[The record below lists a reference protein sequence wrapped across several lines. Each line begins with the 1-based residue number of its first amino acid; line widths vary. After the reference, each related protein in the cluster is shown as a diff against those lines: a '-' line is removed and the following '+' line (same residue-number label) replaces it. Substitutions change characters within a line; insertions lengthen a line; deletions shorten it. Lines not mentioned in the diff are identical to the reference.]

1 MGTPADSRGCRW
13 PFPDQ
18 RSSAD
23 QVGAEF
29 AVQQVRQRF
38 PVIAGGGSVGH
49 RYASASATGPT
60 VVASDRENHGM
71 GGAATIAAHVGG
83 VNGDGATSVRRS
95 PAQLAGAGSYQVLN
109 TSVRDEDTLNTGNGR
124 RTADELRV
132 LGIPPDRAGA
142 YRWGRDAGVQA
153 ERRYGGVPDHVVDV
167 IAGMVVVDDTVVVE
181 GTVRSAG

>member
-1 MGTPADSRGCRW
+1 MSGATADS
-13 PFPDQ
+13 P
-18 RSSAD
+18 
-23 QVGAEF
+23 AE
-29 AVQQVRQRF
+29 
-38 PVIAGGGSVGH
+38 
-49 RYASASATGPT
+49 
-60 VVASDRENHGM
+60 
-71 GGAATIAAHVGG
+71 AAHIGG
-83 VNGDGATSVRRS
+83 VDGDGSTSVRRS

-132 LGIPPDRAGA
+132 LGIPPERAGA
-142 YRWGRDAGVQA
+142 YRSGRDAGVQA